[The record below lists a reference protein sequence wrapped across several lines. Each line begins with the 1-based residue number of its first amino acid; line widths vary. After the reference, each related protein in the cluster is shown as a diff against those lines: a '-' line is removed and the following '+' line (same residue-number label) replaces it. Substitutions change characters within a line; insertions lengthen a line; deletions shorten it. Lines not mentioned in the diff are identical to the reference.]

1 MKKVKTRSDAIV
13 IKITDE
19 LLKDIALSR
28 SDIKKGRFLENRL
41 LDKQVRQW
49 LKVR

>member
-1 MKKVKTRSDAIV
+1 MKKINTESDDLV
-13 IKITDE
+13 INLTDE
-19 LLKDIALSR
+19 LLRDIALSR
-28 SDIKKGRFLENRL
+28 SDIKESRFLENRL